1 MKAGRFITLEGG
13 EGVGK
18 STQLQAIVDTLHR
31 LNIET
36 CVTREP
42 GGTPMAEQI
51 RELILGQASEQVH
64 RLSETLM
71 MFAARNQHIQEVIH
85 PALAAGKWVVC
96 DRFVDATY
104 AYQGGARGEST
115 ELIAQLEHW
124 VCGELHPDL
133 TLLLDVAPDVGMQRI
148 ADRTKDRMEQ
158 EAQSFYHAVRQT
170 YLDRAAAEPQRFAV
184 VDANR
189 SLAEVTA
196 VVTQVIEA
204 FVTKSQGNQ

>member
-1 MKAGRFITLEGG
+1 M
-13 EGVGK
+13 
-18 STQLQAIVDTLHR
+18 
-31 LNIET
+31 
-36 CVTREP
+36 
-42 GGTPMAEQI
+42 
-51 RELILGQASEQVH
+51 
-64 RLSETLM
+64 
-71 MFAARNQHIQEVIH
+71 
-85 PALAAGKWVVC
+85 
-96 DRFVDATY
+96 
-104 AYQGGARGEST
+104 
-115 ELIAQLEHW
+115 
-124 VCGELHPDL
+124 CGELHPDL

-184 VDANR
+184 VDANQ